1 MKNIKWENNLTID
14 DLNEILDKLNK
25 IFEEKEKFRTYPVVI
40 FGLDDDVVS
49 EVLKRCDEA
58 YEKYGLTLNKVE
70 TIEQF
75 DYHLKCSTYH
85 RTPIL
90 FAPNTE
96 QFRAMAFNDN
106 DLLKNGKI
114 FCIII
119 VNNHIL
125 SLVLF
130 YYLLYC

>member
-1 MKNIKWENNLTID
+1 MWENKLTIED
-14 DLNEILDKLNK
+14 INNIIKEMVEKR
-25 IFEEKEKFRTYPVVI
+25 EECRTYPVVI

-49 EVLKRCDEA
+49 EALKRRDEA

-75 DYHLKCSTYH
+75 DYHLKCNTYH

-90 FAPNTE
+90 FVPNTE

-106 DLLKNGKI
+106 NLLKNGKV
-114 FCIII
+114 FTA
-119 VNNHIL
+119 VNSTIDNKTKLMREHG
-125 SLVLF
+125 
-130 YYLLYC
+130 Y

>member
-1 MKNIKWENNLTID
+1 MWEN
-14 DLNEILDKLNK
+14 KLAIEDINNIIK
-25 IFEEKEKFRTYPVVI
+25 EMVEKREGCRTYPVVI

-49 EVLKRCDEA
+49 EALKRRDEA

-70 TIEQF
+70 TVEQF
-75 DYHLKCSTYH
+75 DFHLQCHTYH

-90 FAPNTE
+90 FVPNTE

-114 FCIII
+114 FTAVYGTIDNKIK
-119 VNNHIL
+119 L
-125 SLVLF
+125 MRE
-130 YYLLYC
+130 YGY

>member
-1 MKNIKWENNLTID
+1 MWENKLTIED
-14 DLNEILDKLNK
+14 INNIIKEMVEKR
-25 IFEEKEKFRTYPVVI
+25 EEFRTYPIVI
-40 FGLDDDVVS
+40 FGLYDDIVS
-49 EVLKRCDEA
+49 EVLKRRDEA

-96 QFRAMAFNDN
+96 QFRAMAFADN

-114 FCIII
+114 FTAVYDTIDNKTNLMREY
-119 VNNHIL
+119 V
-125 SLVLF
+125 
-130 YYLLYC
+130 Y

>member
-1 MKNIKWENNLTID
+1 MWENKLTIE

-25 IFEEKEKFRTYPVVI
+25 MVEEKEKFRTYPVVI

-49 EVLKRCDEA
+49 EVLKRRDEA

-96 QFRAMAFNDN
+96 QFRAMAFADN

-114 FCIII
+114 FTA
-119 VNNHIL
+119 VNSTIDNNKIKL
-125 SLVLF
+125 MRE
-130 YYLLYC
+130 YGY

>member
-1 MKNIKWENNLTID
+1 MWENKLTIED
-14 DLNEILDKLNK
+14 INNIIKEMVEKR
-25 IFEEKEKFRTYPVVI
+25 EECRTYPVVI

-49 EVLKRCDEA
+49 EALKRRDEA

-75 DYHLKCSTYH
+75 DFHLQCHTYH

-90 FAPNTE
+90 FVPNAE

-106 DLLKNGKI
+106 DLLKNGKVFTAVYSTI
-114 FCIII
+114 D
-119 VNNHIL
+119 NKTKL
-125 SLVLF
+125 MRE
-130 YYLLYC
+130 YGY

>member
-1 MKNIKWENNLTID
+1 MWENKITIE

-25 IFEEKEKFRTYPVVI
+25 MLEEKEKFRTYPVVI

-49 EVLKRCDEA
+49 EVLKRRDEA

-75 DYHLKCSTYH
+75 DFHLQCHTYH

-96 QFRAMAFNDN
+96 QFRTMAFNDN

-114 FCIII
+114 FTAVSTID
-119 VNNHIL
+119 NKTKL
-125 SLVLF
+125 MRE
-130 YYLLYC
+130 YGY

>member
-1 MKNIKWENNLTID
+1 MWENQLTID

-25 IFEEKEKFRTYPVVI
+25 MFEEKEKFRTYPVVI

-49 EVLKRCDEA
+49 EVLKRRDEA

-96 QFRAMAFNDN
+96 QFRAMAFADN

-114 FCIII
+114 FTA
-119 VNNHIL
+119 VNSTIDNKIKL
-125 SLVLF
+125 MRE
-130 YYLLYC
+130 YGY